1 MNNLLVVFNFLC
13 IFRSVNFFF
22 FFLVKKI
29 SYLKNKNCIYEPKI
43 GGKNSYLQY
52 GFIVIIKN
60 AIKIAHDEIFYE
72 QTKNIEIDCH
82 FIHHYTFH
90 GLLFLDSI
98 SSIDQF
104 IGILTKSLSPYHL
117 CTCWDLLLKSF
128 VRVINLA
135 LKKESIFQPKYIVI
149 NLITLK

>member
-1 MNNLLVVFNFLC
+1 MNQKL
-13 IFRSVNFFF
+13 
-22 FFLVKKI
+22 
-29 SYLKNKNCIYEPKI
+29 EE
-43 GGKNSYLQY
+43 KNSYLQY

-60 AIKIAHDEIFYE
+60 AIKIVHDEVFHE

-90 GLLFLDSI
+90 GLLLLDSI

-117 CTCWDLLLKSF
+117 CTCF
-128 VRVINLA
+128 FFFF
-135 LKKESIFQPKYIVI
+135 KKLDPKNGLGFY
-149 NLITLK
+149 